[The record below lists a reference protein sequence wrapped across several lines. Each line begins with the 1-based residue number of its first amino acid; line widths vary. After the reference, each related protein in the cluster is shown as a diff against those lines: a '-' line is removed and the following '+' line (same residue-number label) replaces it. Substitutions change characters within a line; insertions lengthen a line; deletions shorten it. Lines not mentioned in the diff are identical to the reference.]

1 MPRSRS
7 RSIIRDT
14 MPRVRAR
21 ALPTLIAMLALM
33 ACSDRQT
40 PTAAKQDDPGASAD
54 PLGGSAAA
62 MSAQPIAGQ
71 YLVTFADSITDVPG
85 LAKRMAAQYGNDP
98 LFTYTAT
105 IKGSAMRIPDQ
116 AVEALRRNPRVSRVE
131 QDQLVQVTGLQSGPA
146 SWGLDRIDQRSMPL
160 DGSYSYDNAGEGV
173 SVYILDTGIRTTHVE
188 FGGRAFAGFT
198 AISDGLGTNDCGGHG
213 THVAGTVGSRA
224 YGVAK
229 AVTLYSVRVI
239 DCNGYAA
246 YSNVIAGIDWIT
258 KNRSLPAVANMSLR
272 GPKSSTV
279 NAAIQSSIAAG
290 VVYVVAAGND
300 AADAC
305 NYSPASTPEALTV
318 GATNTTDVMETYSNF
333 GSCVDLYA
341 PGRLITS
348 TWATSDTAWQ
358 NSSGTSMASPHVAG
372 AAALYLS
379 ANPTAT
385 PAQVAAALT
394 TSATSGVISG
404 LAAGS
409 PNRLLYARLGS
420 VAQPTPTT
428 PTPPP
433 APSTQ
438 DAPPLA
444 TFSYSCPKGRCV
456 FDGSGSTDDTGIVS
470 YSWSFGDGSASSA
483 GASLAK
489 VAHSYI
495 AAGTYTVTLTVTDLS
510 NQSATRQQQVTLRNV
525 K

>member
-1 MPRSRS
+1 MPWSRS
-7 RSIIRDT
+7 RGIRRT
-14 MPRVRAR
+14 FSPTTRSPQ
-21 ALPTLIAMLALM
+21 ALATLLLVTFA
-33 ACSDRQT
+33 ACSDRQV
-40 PTAAKQDDPGASAD
+40 PTVAKQDDPGAPVDPGGVSAGA
-54 PLGGSAAA
+54 P
-62 MSAQPIAGQ
+62 AQPIAGQ
-71 YLVTFADSITDVPG
+71 YLVTFADSISDVPG
-85 LAKRMAAQYGNDP
+85 LAKRIAAQYGSDP

-105 IKGSAMRIPDQ
+105 MKGGAMRIPDQ

-131 QDQLVQVTGLQSGPA
+131 QDQLVQVTGVQAAPA

-160 DGSYSYDNAGEGV
+160 DGSYGYDNAGEGV

-188 FGGRAFAGFT
+188 FEGRAFGGFT
-198 AISDGLGTNDCGGHG
+198 AINDGLGTNDCGGHG

-258 KNRSLPAVANMSLR
+258 KNRTLPAVANMSLR
-272 GPKSSTV
+272 GPKSSTL
-279 NAAIQSSIAAG
+279 NAAIQNSIAAG

-305 NYSPASTPEALTV
+305 NYSPGSTPEALTV
-318 GATNTTDVMETYSNF
+318 GATNTTDVQESYSNF

-385 PAQVAAALT
+385 PTQVATALT
-394 TSATSGVISG
+394 TSATTGVIGSLG
-404 LAAGS
+404 AGS
-409 PNRLLYARLGS
+409 PNRLLYTRLAS
-420 VAQPTPTT
+420 TAQPTTPPPTTT
-428 PTPPP
+428 PT
-433 APSTQ
+433 TQ
-438 DAPPLA
+438 DAPPVA

-456 FDGSGSTDDTGIVS
+456 FDASGSTDDTGIVS
-470 YSWSFGDGSASSA
+470 YSWSFGDGSATSA
-483 GASLAK
+483 GASVVK
-489 VAHSYI
+489 VSHNYA
-495 AAGTYTVTLTVTDLS
+495 AAGTYSVSLTVTDLS
-510 NQSATRQQQVTLRNV
+510 NQSATRRQLITLRSV